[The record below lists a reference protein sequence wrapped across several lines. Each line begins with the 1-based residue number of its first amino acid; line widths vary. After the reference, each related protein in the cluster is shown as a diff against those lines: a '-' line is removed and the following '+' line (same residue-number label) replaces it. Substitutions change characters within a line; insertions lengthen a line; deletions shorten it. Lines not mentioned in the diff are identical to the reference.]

1 MGLDEGHDFPVS
13 WFKKLLLQPKLMIG
27 RMKAS
32 RTAGEAERRA
42 VAAAMRN
49 PDFREY
55 IGALISSGIFVR
67 KPVAKVWR
75 FVPSPRARLK

>member
-1 MGLDEGHDFPVS
+1 MGLDEGHDFLVS

-27 RMKAS
+27 RLKAS

-49 PDFREY
+49 LDFRKY
-55 IGALISSGIFVR
+55 IGALISSGIFLR
-67 KPVAKVWR
+67 KLVAKVCR
-75 FVPSPRARLK
+75 FVPSRGLA

>member
-13 WFKKLLLQPKLMIG
+13 WFKKLLLEPKLMIG

-32 RTAGEAERRA
+32 QTAGEAARGA

-49 PDFREY
+49 LDLREY
-55 IGALISSGIFVR
+55 IGVLI
-67 KPVAKVWR
+67 
-75 FVPSPRARLK
+75 